1 MSNSDLFIG
10 LISGTSIDGV
20 DAALVTIEQNCPK
33 LIETYFHE
41 FDDSVREKILSLC
54 SGPEITLRQLGEA
67 DVEIGRIFADATN
80 DLLKRANITSKN
92 VCAIGSHGQT
102 IWHQPDGPHPFSLQI
117 GDPNMIA
124 EVTGITTVADFRQRD
139 LTAGGQGAPLAPLL
153 HRNCFRG
160 EKDRVVVNIGGIS
173 NMTALGKGDNC
184 FAFDTG
190 PGNVLMDYWT
200 NKHHAHTFDANGE
213 WAKSG
218 KTNAELLDLL
228 LEEAYFDLPGPKST
242 GRDLFNGTW
251 LEQKLRLAPAVTEE
265 DVQATLLQFTVNTIA
280 TPIKNTT
287 KAQEVYV
294 CGGGANNNYLM
305 NCLGDALPEYEVATT
320 SKLGIDPDWVEAIAF
335 AWMASET
342 ISGRRIDTTAF
353 TGAKSPV
360 ILGGI
365 YQAGE

>member
-117 GDPNMIA
+117 GDPNTIA

-153 HRNCFRG
+153 HHNCFRG

-200 NKHHAHTFDANGE
+200 HKHHAHTFDANGE

-251 LEQKLRLAPAVTEE
+251 LEQKLRLAPSVTEE